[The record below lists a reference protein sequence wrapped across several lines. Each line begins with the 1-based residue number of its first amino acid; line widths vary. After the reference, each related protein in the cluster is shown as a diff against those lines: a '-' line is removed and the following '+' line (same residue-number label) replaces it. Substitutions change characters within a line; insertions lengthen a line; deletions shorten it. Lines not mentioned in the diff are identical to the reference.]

1 MEKRRFV
8 KREPRTEDRNAENM
22 VFGTRAVIEILKSGK
37 PIEKIFLQK
46 DIKNELTQELTALL
60 SGTMISV
67 SRVPVEKLNRI
78 TGKNHQGV
86 VAYVSPVDF
95 VSLHNIVASSY
106 ENGLAPLIL
115 ILDQITDIRNFG
127 AICRSAECAG
137 ANGVVIPT
145 KGGAMI
151 NADAIKTS
159 AGALSYL
166 PICKESSLTHAIK
179 YLKDSGFQVVA
190 CTEKTEQSVYETD
203 LTIPTAI
210 IMGAEDTGISD
221 ELLAAADQ
229 KCKIPITGQI
239 ESLNVS
245 VATGIVLFESLR
257 QRSN

>member
-8 KREPRTEDRNAENM
+8 KQAPKSEDRNAENI
-22 VFGTRAVIEILKSGK
+22 VFGTRAVIETIKSGK
-37 PIEKIFLQK
+37 TIEKIFLQK
-46 DIKNELTQELTALL
+46 DLKNELTQELTSLL
-60 SGTMISV
+60 RGSMVSV
-67 SRVPVEKLNRI
+67 SKVPVEKLNRI
-78 TGKNHQGV
+78 TQKNHQGV
-86 VAYVSPVDF
+86 VAYVSPIDF

-106 ENGLAPLIL
+106 ENGLAPLVL

-137 ANGVVIPT
+137 VNGIVIPS

-151 NADAIKTS
+151 NADAVKTS

-166 PICKESSLTHAIK
+166 PICKESSLTHSIK
-179 YLKDSGFQVVA
+179 YLKDSGFQIVA
-190 CTEKTEQSVYETD
+190 CTEKTEDSIYSAD
-203 LTIPTAI
+203 LTTPTAI

-221 ELLAAADQ
+221 ELLEAADH
-229 KCKIPITGQI
+229 KYKIPLTGQI

-257 QRSN
+257 QRS